1 MSTSTATGCR
11 KPGRPRDADADEA
24 ILSATIRLL
33 SEQGYQAMTMG
44 GIAAAAGVGK
54 PTVYRRYRSKAQ
66 LVAAALIGLTTG
78 EEPVRSASSQ
88 EAIVV
93 LLRGAAG
100 ILADPGVRTIF
111 GSLLAEARRDPEL
124 VGVFRDRVFRPR
136 RALVQAVLRDGIAR
150 GEIALDADVEVI
162 DTLLF
167 GAVLARSILDEPGTD
182 DWLRRL
188 VTSVWSGVAPR

>member
-1 MSTSTATGCR
+1 
-11 KPGRPRDADADEA
+11 
-24 ILSATIRLL
+24 
-33 SEQGYQAMTMG
+33 MTMG

-54 PTVYRRYRSKAQ
+54 PTVYRRYRSKGQ

-78 EEPVRSASSQ
+78 EEPVLPASSQ

-188 VTSVWSGVAPR
+188 VTSVWSGVALR